1 MLLQAARR
9 PTCRFPRCLSSW
21 TRLTRRRSWNRSR
34 CTRPSGMPERPP
46 PSRER
51 SQQMPGSRRAQGQP
65 RLRAPVQAPAGLSPG
80 RGLLQ
85 GSAGSLPTPAD
96 PAPRSILSLHP
107 VHDAPLACPTH
118 DPPRPC
124 RLYSGCT
131 VGPGETRAS
140 RSLTRR
146 DRTDWPVLQHRG
158 YPLCAS
164 LPNVDLGASAR
175 ALVSRLTP
183 GTRARL
189 TNSNSHAGHV
199 LRRVAIACRRAA
211 GRHGID
217 LSKDLRRQLHVQR
230 CHILL

>member
-164 LPNVDLGASAR
+164 PLLSGQ
-175 ALVSRLTP
+175 SRCTSTAMKWHRLAGCKSGYPGRQADQSSIGRITP
-183 GTRARL
+183 KR
-189 TNSNSHAGHV
+189 
-199 LRRVAIACRRAA
+199 
-211 GRHGID
+211 
-217 LSKDLRRQLHVQR
+217 
-230 CHILL
+230 